1 MTTRAPCPAKPCM
14 LVAPPPL
21 SPATRTLDLGSQK
34 PLLPRPPLLPRQS
47 SLRVG
52 VPLSH
57 SVSVQPALCLALMQF
72 YQLRVSTSLFP
83 TPSSPLLPRFRG
95 GRPTER
101 HRHQSLQAPQA
112 LPRKVQGA
120 MGAPGSSLGISRKR
134 VWYIL
139 ASITGPCSQRVPV
152 SQGMR
157 PSSGVLVLFIHP
169 PVDSCYNHNN
179 KKTVTGNIHLINT
192 TSSL

>member
-1 MTTRAPCPAKPCM
+1 MPSQALHAGRSPSTQPCHP
-14 LVAPPPL
+14 
-21 SPATRTLDLGSQK
+21 DLGSGLSK

-120 MGAPGSSLGISRKR
+120 MGAPGSSLGISRKT